1 MRIAILSGGSG
12 WHVGDLERAA
22 AQLGHAAVGLDF
34 RQVSARLPGPGDSLA
49 GYEAAVVRTMPA
61 GSLEQVVFRMDL
73 LGRAEAIGIT
83 VMNPPRAVEAAVD
96 KFLATAKLQAAGLR
110 VPKTI
115 VCQTADDALAA
126 FAELGGDVVIK
137 PLFGSEGRGIARLQ
151 DEALALRAFRMLE
164 RLGAVLY
171 VQEFIPHLGHDLR
184 LLVIGQRILGM
195 RRVNALDWRT
205 NISRGAHGEAIEV
218 TPKLAAMAHRAAT
231 ALGAPLAG
239 VDLLPARDGTLWAI
253 EVNAVPGWK
262 ALSEV
267 TQVDVAAM
275 VLDFLDR
282 EVLPGASSHEATP

>member
-1 MRIAILSGGSG
+1 MHLAVLGSPDS
-12 WHVGDLERAA
+12 WYLNDLRRAA
-22 AQLGHAAVGLDF
+22 ESRHEVTALPFSQLASKIVGGREGIF
-34 RQVSARLPGPGDSLA
+34 VGSMSLA
-49 GYEAAVVRTMPA
+49 RFDAVLVRSMPP

-171 VQEFIPHLGHDLR
+171 V
-184 LLVIGQRILGM
+184 
-195 RRVNALDWRT
+195 
-205 NISRGAHGEAIEV
+205 
-218 TPKLAAMAHRAAT
+218 
-231 ALGAPLAG
+231 
-239 VDLLPARDGTLWAI
+239 
-253 EVNAVPGWK
+253 
-262 ALSEV
+262 
-267 TQVDVAAM
+267 
-275 VLDFLDR
+275 
-282 EVLPGASSHEATP
+282 